1 MLSAPDDLVKLAV
14 ALGIGM
20 LIGADRERTKGT
32 GAGRGA
38 AGVRTFMLLA
48 LVGALADRV
57 GDVGIL
63 VAGAFVCLLVLASYR
78 RSQATDPGLTTEVAM
93 LVTFFLGILTMRATP
108 VAAALAVL
116 VAVVLASKSRL
127 HHLIREALTEQDA
140 HDLLLLLAAA
150 FVVMPLLPDRAIDPW
165 SAINPRKIWAL
176 VVAVMAVSTAGY
188 VALRAFES
196 RLGLALAGLAGG
208 FVSSLATISAMAMRA
223 RNLPEQSAAFASA
236 GLASN
241 FGTIVQLGVVI
252 GMLSPGLLKQAAWPL
267 AASGT
272 VALIAAAIAS
282 LRAMPP
288 PDGQGA
294 LAGKRPFEPRH
305 VLGFVLVLTAIMLLA
320 AIARHWLGEASLPWV
335 LAASGLVDVH
345 SSAASA
351 AQLAASGH
359 VQPHTAMLAIFAAL
373 ASNSLAK
380 CVASAFNGGKRYAL
394 EVVPGI
400 VLMVAAF
407 AAAMAIT

>member
-1 MLSAPDDLVKLAV
+1 
-14 ALGIGM
+14 
-20 LIGADRERTKGT
+20 
-32 GAGRGA
+32 
-38 AGVRTFMLLA
+38 
-48 LVGALADRV
+48 
-57 GDVGIL
+57 
-63 VAGAFVCLLVLASYR
+63 
-78 RSQATDPGLTTEVAM
+78 M

-282 LRAMPP
+282 LRAAPP